1 MAEISEKVAVG
12 VAHLLGECGLAG
24 EIRTE
29 YDQEN
34 NEAPYPQ
41 TVVEV
46 DASRWGD
53 AVGSE
58 HQYEAEVMV
67 KYAADGKRRAKA
79 DIDADLEIIA
89 ETLIDEAGL
98 IATFNYASPYVPS
111 EDLRPVKGV
120 HYHTTIGTSSMKDNE
135 GTLKTVEF
143 TATFAVERVI
153 DSPE

>member
-1 MAEISEKVAVG
+1 MAEISEKIAVG
-12 VAHLLGECGLAG
+12 VANLLADCGLAG

-29 YDQEN
+29 YDQES

-58 HQYEAEVMV
+58 HQYEADVLV
-67 KYAADGKRRAKA
+67 KYVADGKRRTKA
-79 DIDADLEIIA
+79 AIDEDLEIIA
-89 ETLIDEAGL
+89 EALIDEFHLKG
-98 IATFNYASPYVPS
+98 IFNYATPYVPG
-111 EDLRPVKGV
+111 EDLRPVQGV
-120 HYHTTIGTSSMKDNE
+120 HYHTTTSISSMKDNE

-143 TATFAVERVI
+143 TATFAVERVV
-153 DSPE
+153 DFPE